1 MVIDLGPS
9 LVACKRMTHATIST
23 NPCLY
28 ETSEI
33 PYNGFR
39 SMHALVA
46 ASHNNNRPL
55 PLCFDFLN
63 AHGMDESTTEI
74 RSCTE

>member
-33 PYNGFR
+33 PYNGFG

-46 ASHNNNRPL
+46 ASHNNNR
-55 PLCFDFLN
+55 LCLDFLN
-63 AHGMDESTTEI
+63 AHGMDESTTEM
-74 RSCTE
+74 RSGTQ